1 MRSRTEM
8 RLGYERTLM
17 NAGCPWGLANDCA
30 EILAQDH
37 FQGTDAR
44 SPKQKKKMEKA
55 LPYFRRQT

>member
-8 RLGYERTLM
+8 RLGYEHTLL

-37 FQGTDAR
+37 FKGTDAR
-44 SPKQKKKMEKA
+44 TPKQKKKMEKA
-55 LPYFRRQT
+55 LP